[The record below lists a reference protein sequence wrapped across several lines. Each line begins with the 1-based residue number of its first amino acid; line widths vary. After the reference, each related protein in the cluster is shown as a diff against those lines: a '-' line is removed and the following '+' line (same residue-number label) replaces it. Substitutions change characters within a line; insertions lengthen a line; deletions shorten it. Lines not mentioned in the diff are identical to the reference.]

1 MGRGVIDR
9 RRFSVEER
17 KDVYVERQGVK
28 GRNNLVTS

>member
-9 RRFSVEER
+9 RRFSVKGRE
-17 KDVYVERQGVK
+17 DVCAEGQGVK